1 MRMTSPAAGSAYK
14 VRFDQ
19 EIKASC
25 VQDEQAADQTILIQ
39 CIIYKYQLLQPEIT
53 KKNNLM

>member
-1 MRMTSPAAGSAYK
+1 MRMTSLAGSAYE

-25 VQDEQAADQTILIQ
+25 VQDEKAAAQVQLYTI
-39 CIIYKYQLLQPEIT
+39 YSLLY
-53 KKNNLM
+53 L